1 MSLQVKNRKKLKVAV
16 YCLMTA
22 ATFWFF
28 NEMGN
33 RFSTDV
39 HFPVRYELSEGLV
52 LEEST
57 DYIFVSVSGTGWRIL
72 NNQLGFKIDPV
83 RIRLAEPGRYEIK
96 TIDYA
101 AFIRSELDG
110 IEMKQVFTEN
120 LSCVVKQEND

>member
-1 MSLQVKNRKKLKVAV
+1 MPLKIKNRKKLKVAV
-16 YCLMTA
+16 YCLLTA

-39 HFPVRYELSEGLV
+39 HFPVKYELSEGLL
-52 LEEST
+52 LEQATE
-57 DYIFVSVSGTGWRIL
+57 YIFVSVSGTGWSIL
-72 NNQLGFKIDPV
+72 NNQLGFKIEPV
-83 RIRLAEPGRYEIK
+83 VISLVKPGKYEIK

-110 IEMKQVFTEN
+110 IEMKQIFTEM